1 MGRIP
6 KWRTF
11 SDEEL
16 KEIVAS
22 SFSNREVARKLG
34 YECNGGGTM
43 ASLRKMYED
52 LSIDTSHFKGQAWN
66 KENYD
71 YGTFTTHSYKKKGQS
86 SQKPLIALRGRK
98 CECCGITEWMGQPIN
113 LEIHHKDG
121 DRTNN
126 SLENLQLL
134 CPNCHSYT
142 PTFTKSGDKR
152 HKTEEEFVAA
162 LRGSATIRQALKVLD
177 LTPKGGNYERAWEL
191 IDKYNIDHLKKS
203 T

>member
-16 KEIVAS
+16 KEIVSS
-22 SFSNREVARKLG
+22 SFSSREVARKLG

-43 ASLRKMYED
+43 QSLKKMYEE
-52 LSIDTSHFKGQAWN
+52 LSLDTSHFTKQAWN
-66 KENYD
+66 KGNYD
-71 YGTFTTHSYKKKGQS
+71 YDSFTTGSYKKRGAS
-86 SQKPLIALRGRK
+86 TRKPLTAMRGNV
-98 CECCGITEWMGQPIN
+98 CECCGITEWLGQPIN
-113 LEIHHKDG
+113 LEVHHLDG

-142 PTFTKSGDKR
+142 PTFARVGEKR
-152 HKTEEEFVAA
+152 HKTEEEFVVA
-162 LRGSATIRQALKVLD
+162 LRGSSSVREALKLLD
-177 LTPKGGNYERAWEL
+177 LTPSGGNYERAWDL
-191 IDKYNIDHLKKS
+191 IDKYDIEHLKKS

>member
-71 YGTFTTHSYKKKGQS
+71 YEAFTTHSYKKKGQS

-142 PTFTKSGDKR
+142 PTFAKSGDKR
-152 HKTEEEFVAA
+152 HKTEEEFVVA
-162 LRGSATIRQALKVLD
+162 LRGSATIREALKALD
-177 LTPKGGNYERAWEL
+177 LTPQGGNYERAWEL

>member
-52 LSIDTSHFKGQAWN
+52 LSIDTSHFKG
-66 KENYD
+66 
-71 YGTFTTHSYKKKGQS
+71 
-86 SQKPLIALRGRK
+86 
-98 CECCGITEWMGQPIN
+98 
-113 LEIHHKDG
+113 
-121 DRTNN
+121 
-126 SLENLQLL
+126 
-134 CPNCHSYT
+134 
-142 PTFTKSGDKR
+142 
-152 HKTEEEFVAA
+152 
-162 LRGSATIRQALKVLD
+162 
-177 LTPKGGNYERAWEL
+177 
-191 IDKYNIDHLKKS
+191 
-203 T
+203 